1 MAAPWLDT
9 HFKFTLVVH
18 VETEDFGKKECIPV
32 GCVPS
37 AAVAISGGFA
47 TGGVSACPRG
57 VCLGGC
63 TPPSRGQTD
72 TYENITFPRLLLK
85 NGQSRIFVNGFSLP
99 VVTQMSAMQ
108 KVE

>member
-47 TGGVSACPRG
+47 TGGVSAWAGCLPRG
-57 VCLGGC
+57 VY
-63 TPPSRGQTD
+63 T
-72 TYENITFPRLLLK
+72 
-85 NGQSRIFVNGFSLP
+85 SLP
-99 VVTQMSAMQ
+99 WTDRHL
-108 KVE
+108 